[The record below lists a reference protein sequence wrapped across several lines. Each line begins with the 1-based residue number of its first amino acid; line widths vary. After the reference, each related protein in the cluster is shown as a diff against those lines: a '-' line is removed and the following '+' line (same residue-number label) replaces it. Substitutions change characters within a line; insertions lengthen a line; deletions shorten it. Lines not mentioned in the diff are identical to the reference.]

1 MKYHFVY
8 FDPEKAGEIKN
19 FDKALQCLAE
29 AKAVMD
35 AELLLVVEA
44 AERGVY
50 TAMCDASN
58 LFHSGAKGVAKNY
71 LLAKRYKDAMQ
82 AANHIAGKCPRVETE
97 FLRNFGCVE
106 RDFGNVEAAK
116 NHFVEAIK
124 IMANEMPPDE
134 WRFEV
139 FHYLQD
145 LVQSEMD
152 VEQEQ

>member
-1 MKYHFVY
+1 MKYQLDY
-8 FDPEKAGEIKN
+8 FNPKKAGDITN

-35 AELLLVVEA
+35 AELLVVVEA

-58 LFHSGAKGVAKNY
+58 LFHSGAKGAAKNY
-71 LLAKRYKDAMQ
+71 LLAKRYKNAMQ
-82 AANHIAGKCPRVETE
+82 AANHLAGKCPRVETE

-116 NHFVEAIK
+116 QHFVEAIK
-124 IMANEMPPDE
+124 IMANEMPPEE

-139 FHYLQD
+139 FHFLQD
-145 LVQSEMD
+145 LVQSEME

>member
-1 MKYHFVY
+1 MKYQFDY
-8 FDPEKAGEIKN
+8 FDPKKAREITN

-29 AKAVMD
+29 AKAIVD
-35 AELLLVVEA
+35 TELLLLIEA

-58 LFHSGAKGVAKNY
+58 LFYSGTKGVAKNY
-71 LLAKRYKDAMQ
+71 LLAKRYKDAMRS
-82 AANHIAGKCPRVETE
+82 ANQIGGKCPRVETE

-106 RDFGNVEAAK
+106 SDFGNIEAAK
-116 NHFVEAIK
+116 NHFVEAVK
-124 IMANEMPPDE
+124 IMVNELPPEE

-145 LVQSEMD
+145 LVQSEVD
-152 VEQEQ
+152 VEQGQ